1 MLKKV
6 IIGLAL
12 MFVLSTAG
20 LMLFFPLDSFVQ
32 EKIGSALGPDISTG
46 HLKIGWTAVVAEN
59 IGVRTPEGSGFLFVK
74 KVTIRPYLW
83 SLLRKKFDIK
93 EIDMDSPALTVRR
106 TKNGKWLLP
115 VFKKKDDKKQA
126 VEFILKAIKVNNG
139 TIIFQDAMKGFNID
153 LSNVRIEA
161 KSSLSI
167 LQPGKTTIDASAK
180 LPNSGSAAIKSEG
193 NIFDTT
199 FTGNLSIKDMD
210 MTLLK
215 PYMKGDVKV
224 KKGRLDLDSK
234 FSIDKGDV
242 KAPSMLRLRN
252 MDIETKGVLMG
263 VSAPLVMDLIKKK
276 DTIEVSFYVWGR
288 WNNLQNNLKEAFKK
302 KVFDELGRTIT
313 SPVEEAGKSLE
324 DVVKGI
330 GELLPSLK

>member
-1 MLKKV
+1 MLKK
-6 IIGLAL
+6 IMIGLAL
-12 MFVLSTAG
+12 ILVLSITG
-20 LMLFFPLDSFVQ
+20 LILFFPLDSFVK
-32 EKIGSALGPDISTG
+32 EKIGSALGPDISIG
-46 HLKIGWTAVVAEN
+46 YLKIGWTAVVADD
-59 IGVRTPEGSGFLFVK
+59 IGVKTPEGSDFLFVK

-126 VEFILKAIKVNNG
+126 VEFIVKAIKVNNG
-139 TIIFQDAMKGFNID
+139 TITFQDGMKGFDID

-180 LPNSGSAAIKSEG
+180 LPNNGNAAIKFEG
-193 NIFDTT
+193 NIFDAI

-210 MTLLK
+210 ITLLK

-224 KKGRLDLDSK
+224 KKGRLNLDSK
-234 FSIDKGDV
+234 FSIDKGYV
-242 KAPSMLRLRN
+242 KAPS
-252 MDIETKGVLMG
+252 VL
-263 VSAPLVMDLIKKK
+263 
-276 DTIEVSFYVWGR
+276 
-288 WNNLQNNLKEAFKK
+288 
-302 KVFDELGRTIT
+302 
-313 SPVEEAGKSLE
+313 
-324 DVVKGI
+324 
-330 GELLPSLK
+330 